1 MRRMS
6 FVVTMTV
13 VVAMV
18 PAGGGVAR
26 AVVAAGPR
34 ARAPTAGSPIGE
46 LPVHRG
52 KFVTR
57 GGCLEAGQNGV
68 DHGRWSQFQC
78 ANATGAWDLW
88 TDR

>member
-6 FVVTMTV
+6 FVVTVTA

-18 PAGGGVAR
+18 PAGGGVALA
-26 AVVAAGPR
+26 AVPAGPQ

-57 GGCLEAGQNGV
+57 GGCLEAGQSGA

-78 ANATGAWDLW
+78 ANATGSWDLW